1 MDSLFRSQDASAAS
15 SYPKSEKQSG
25 SLSSGS
31 DGRVQTDAVLFG
43 SGASR
48 TAQFG
53 SSVSSSSS
61 RWVLLQE
68 VTPAAGYLIQPCL
81 LRWASLQTVC
91 ICSCGS
97 RHGVIGEAYRR
108 WRAPFVVHL
117 PTHHAHAGYGFV
129 WNRRGRSLGGC
140 WLCSV
145 GVATTHPMTCLVP
158 LVLFP
163 TAFEGGGVARAVL
176 LIRRELLLYC
186 ARLSSLQACCIMCDC
201 GLQQQ
206 QMCRNTSGSGVRR
219 RSSAASPGISSATSR
234 ELFGT
239 ITLEGQDE

>member
-1 MDSLFRSQDASAAS
+1 MNSSVSASTRLPWTRLFVHKMRAQR
-15 SYPKSEKQSG
+15 PHIRNPRNNPVC

-108 WRAPFVVHL
+108 WRAPFIMHL
-117 PTHHAHAGYGFV
+117 PTRHAHAGYGFV
-129 WNRRGRSLGGC
+129 GNRRGLSLGGY

-163 TAFEGGGVARAVL
+163 TAFDGGGVARAVL

-186 ARLSSLQACCIMCDC
+186 GGSRLF
-201 GLQQQ
+201 
-206 QMCRNTSGSGVRR
+206 RH
-219 RSSAASPGISSATSR
+219 AALCVTVDYSNSRCAATHR
-234 ELFGT
+234 D
-239 ITLEGQDE
+239 LE